1 MRASSVIL
9 ILTLGCGGP
18 ATPAPAPGPVTPAPA
33 PLTPV
38 EPEPAPLTAPPVVSA
53 QVVTAPPKAGDP
65 PPRQPSQVELEQEEK
80 RRRYGAVWPPPGY
93 VEPPCELE
101 LSTKAVR
108 RGRVSEIT
116 AFARNKSAK
125 PIRLELPSRCP
136 QGPVVFSGLSPEY
149 DYYRSC
155 AKGACGGPRDPVV
168 FEIKPGEQIELE
180 MVEIDP
186 QGANCTAPLPPGTHS
201 ITFAVPF
208 AGKSCF
214 GATATVRR

>member
-1 MRASSVIL
+1 MRAPSVVVVL
-9 ILTLGCGGP
+9 AFACGVPP
-18 ATPAPAPGPVTPAPA
+18 APAPAPGPA
-33 PLTPV
+33 TPV
-38 EPEPAPLTAPPVVSA
+38 PVTPAPLTAPPPMPA
-53 QVVTAPPKAGDP
+53 EVVTALPEPGT
-65 PPRQPSQVELEQEEK
+65 PPRQPSPVELEEEQK

-108 RGRVSEIT
+108 RGRVSDVT
-116 AFARNKSAK
+116 AYARNKSAK

-155 AKGACGGPRDPVV
+155 TKGACGGPRTPVV

-180 MVEIDP
+180 AVEIDP
-186 QGANCTAPLPPGTHS
+186 QGANCTAPLPPGTHA

-214 GATATVRR
+214 GATATVKR